1 MLASYADQTCVE
13 EEMIATDATMR
24 GLSAAHRH
32 HGLRSAVVGRAI
44 VTTIEWYDFF
54 TFGIVID
61 FGF

>member
-1 MLASYADQTCVE
+1 
-13 EEMIATDATMR
+13 MIKTDATMR

-32 HGLRSAVVGRAI
+32 HGLRSAVVGRSI

-54 TFGIVID
+54 TYGIVID